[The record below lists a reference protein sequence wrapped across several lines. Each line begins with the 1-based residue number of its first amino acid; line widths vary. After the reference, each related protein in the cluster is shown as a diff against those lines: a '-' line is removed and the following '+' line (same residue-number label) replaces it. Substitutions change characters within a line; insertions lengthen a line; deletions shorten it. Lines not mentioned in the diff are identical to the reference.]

1 MTHRFLRSIGFLT
14 MQSSKE
20 IKKVL
25 KLVMTSPTEKQYV
38 TLKDDSIAV
47 EYRKDFSDSF
57 GIAVCGEFS
66 DEADFDYEFFYPYFR
81 GQYISTT
88 TDIELERLAETES
101 FEGVFDDTRIGISVI
116 FRLINRL
123 DYLKILMRDD
133 ISQLKEPVTLS
144 GLAESGSI
152 LLPIKKNK
160 RQMIQEKKNTIE
172 RNRLIADARAGD
184 EAALETLTLKD
195 IDIYSSISR
204 KIMTEDVFTIVDTY
218 VMPSGLECDMYA
230 VMGEILDVK
239 IKENDLS
246 GETVFVMTLNCNDLV
261 FDVCINKNDLTGEP
275 LKGRRFK
282 GNIWLTGKIDFNS
295 L

>member
-25 KLVMTSPTEKQYV
+25 KLVLTSPTEKQYV

-246 GETVFVMTLNCNDLV
+246 GETVFLMTLNCNDLV

>member
-1 MTHRFLRSIGFLT
+1 MTHRFLRSIGFSG
-14 MQSSKE
+14 MQSRKE

-25 KLVMTSPTEKQYV
+25 KLVLMSPTEKQYV

-88 TDIELERLAETES
+88 TEIEFERLAETES
-101 FEGVFDDTRIGISVI
+101 YECVFDDTRIGISII
-116 FRLINRL
+116 FRLMNRL

-133 ISQLKEPVTLS
+133 ITQIKDPVTLS
-144 GLAESGSI
+144 GLAETGSI
-152 LLPIKKNK
+152 LLPIKKDK
-160 RQMIQEKKNTIE
+160 RQMIQEKKNTLE

-204 KIMTEDVFTIVDTY
+204 KIMTEDIFTLVDTY

-239 IKENDLS
+239 EKENDLS
-246 GETVFVMTLNCNDLV
+246 GELVYIMTLNCNDLV
-261 FDVCINKNDLTGEP
+261 FDVCINKADLTGEP

-282 GNIWLTGKIDFNS
+282 GNIWLTGKIDF
-295 L
+295 

>member
-25 KLVMTSPTEKQYV
+25 KLVLTSPTEKQYV

-66 DEADFDYEFFYPYFR
+66 DEADFDYEFYYPYFR
-81 GQYISTT
+81 GSYVSTNAEI
-88 TDIELERLAETES
+88 DLERLAETES

>member
-1 MTHRFLRSIGFLT
+1 MTHKFLRSIGFLT

-25 KLVMTSPTEKQYV
+25 KLVLTSPTEKQYV

-195 IDIYSSISR
+195 IDIDSSISR

>member
-1 MTHRFLRSIGFLT
+1 MTHRFLRSIGFLS

-25 KLVMTSPTEKQYV
+25 KLVLMSPTEKQYV

-101 FEGVFDDTRIGISVI
+101 FEGVFDDTRIGISII
-116 FRLINRL
+116 FRLMNRL

-133 ISQLKEPVTLS
+133 ITQLKEPVTLS

-172 RNRLIADARAGD
+172 RNRLLADARAGD

-204 KIMTEDVFTIVDTY
+204 KIMTEDIFTLVDTY

-239 IKENDLS
+239 KKENDLS
-246 GETVFVMTLNCNDLV
+246 GETVFIMTLNCNDLV
-261 FDVCINKNDLTGEP
+261 FDVCINKDDLTGEP

-282 GNIWLTGKIDFNS
+282 GNIWLTGKIDFT
-295 L
+295 